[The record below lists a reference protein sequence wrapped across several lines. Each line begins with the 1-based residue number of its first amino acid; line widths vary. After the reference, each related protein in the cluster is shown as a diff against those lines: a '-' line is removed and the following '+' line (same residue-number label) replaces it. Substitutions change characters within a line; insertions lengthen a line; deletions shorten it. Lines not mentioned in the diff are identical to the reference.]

1 MYHGIQSCRDSLSKD
16 ETYSSRIY
24 TFFGVICFNF
34 NTEANALNYSAVEVI
49 KTPSLLIDC
58 FSMLLTSHSCTKVLF
73 STVGGVCIRQL

>member
-49 KTPSLLIDC
+49 KNT
-58 FSMLLTSHSCTKVLF
+58 
-73 STVGGVCIRQL
+73 